1 MTGADSP
8 KRKNAREDFRR
19 LTDAEAYAQEL
30 ERTMRSLQTLV
41 AKLIP
46 EHEEESDARMAA
58 PADTGT
64 TSDILATTLTS
75 LGKVKGRMYLERV
88 ARGLFAKD
96 IAPGSGWS
104 EHTLR
109 QFENRESDA
118 MVSSLFRYAAGLRAA
133 GIPGHIEI
141 RWVAD
146 AADVEV
152 PLDRA
157 A

>member
-1 MTGADSP
+1 MSGADSP
-8 KRKNAREDFRR
+8 RRKNAREDFRR

-46 EHEEESDARMAA
+46 EHEAESDAR
-58 PADTGT
+58 PARETGT
-64 TSDILATTLTS
+64 TSDILAMTLAS
-75 LGKVKGRMYLERV
+75 LGRVKGRMYLERV
-88 ARGLFAKD
+88 ARGLFAGD
-96 IAPGSGWS
+96 IALGSGWS

-133 GIPGHIEI
+133 GVPGRIEI

-146 AADVEV
+146 PADEEKGLKAA
-152 PLDRA
+152 
-157 A
+157 

>member
-8 KRKNAREDFRR
+8 RRKNAREDFRR

-30 ERTMRSLQTLV
+30 ERTMRSLQVLIG
-41 AKLIP
+41 KLIP
-46 EHEEESDARMAA
+46 EHEAESDARLAA
-58 PADTGT
+58 LPQTGT
-64 TSDILATTLTS
+64 SSDVLAEALGS

-88 ARGLFAKD
+88 AQGLFAKD
-96 IAPGSGWS
+96 LAPGSGWS

-118 MVSSLFRYAAGLRAA
+118 MVSSLFRYASGLRAA

-141 RWVAD
+141 RWVPD
-146 AADVEV
+146 AQEE
-152 PLDRA
+152 RKA